1 MKETKQAIK
10 IYISPLAFFTQSKGT
25 RSQFTLPPS
34 TWKIHTQ
41 VVLPGKG
48 RLKLLGWTCSCT
60 QTEPVLDLALSRG
73 QASCSPH
80 SFLVPMFMCLK

>member
-1 MKETKQAIK
+1 MKETEQSIK
-10 IYISPLAFFTQSKGT
+10 IGISSLAFFTQSKGI

-48 RLKLLGWTCSCT
+48 HLKLLGWICLCT
-60 QTEPVLDLALSRG
+60 QTEPVLDGALSR
-73 QASCSPH
+73 
-80 SFLVPMFMCLK
+80 

>member
-48 RLKLLGWTCSCT
+48 RLKLLG
-60 QTEPVLDLALSRG
+60 
-73 QASCSPH
+73 
-80 SFLVPMFMCLK
+80 